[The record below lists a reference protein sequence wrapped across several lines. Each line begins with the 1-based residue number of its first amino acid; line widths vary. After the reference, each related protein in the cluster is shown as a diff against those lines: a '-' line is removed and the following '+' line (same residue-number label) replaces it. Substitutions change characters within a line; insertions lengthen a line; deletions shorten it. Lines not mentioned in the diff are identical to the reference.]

1 MITDL
6 DRYAAYRSTEGGWLG
21 EIPEP
26 DSDLRDTK
34 QVPLLEDGGI
44 EAFIRRKVLL
54 DELPKGAG
62 K

>member
-6 DRYAAYRSTEGGWLG
+6 DQFAEYRSAEGGWLG

-34 QVPLLEDGGI
+34 QMPLPKDGGI
-44 EAFIRRKVLL
+44 EAFIRREMLL
-54 DELPKGAG
+54 DKLPKGAG